1 MNLQKRL
8 NLMENEINSI
18 KEEPDACEMK
28 TPHDHQLMFK
38 TLENP
43 LRRKIVKSIGAFG
56 KTKKELM
63 KELGI
68 TESQFRFQLD
78 YLVKECYAEVEGE
91 NVRLNSKGLQELLAN
106 IK

>member
-1 MNLQKRL
+1 
-8 NLMENEINSI
+8 MEDEIDSVPT
-18 KEEPDACEMK
+18 EPDTCETK
-28 TPHDHQLMFK
+28 TSHDHQSMLK

-56 KTKKELM
+56 KTKKEIM

-68 TESQFRFQLD
+68 TETQLNFQLE
-78 YLVKECYAEVEGE
+78 YLVKMCYAEVEGE
-91 NVRLNSKGLQELLAN
+91 KCRLNSKGLDELLAN

>member
-1 MNLQKRL
+1 MND
-8 NLMENEINSI
+8 EI
-18 KEEPDACEMK
+18 ETLPPEPDACETK

-56 KTKKELM
+56 KTKKEIM

-68 TESQFRFQLD
+68 SESQLKFQLD
-78 YLVKECYAEVEGE
+78 YLVKECYAEVDGE
-91 NVRLNSKGLQELLAN
+91 KVRLNTKGMQELLAN

>member
-1 MNLQKRL
+1 MND
-8 NLMENEINSI
+8 EIESLPS
-18 KEEPDACEMK
+18 EPDACEIK
-28 TPHDHQLMFK
+28 TPHDHQMMFK

-56 KTKKELM
+56 KTKKEIT

-68 TESQFRFQLD
+68 TESQFKFQLD
-78 YLVKECYAEVEGE
+78 YLVKECYAEIEGE